1 MLTFFGLR
9 LMYIGCIDK
18 PTVQC
23 GAGIG
28 GTVVS
33 YGAVERTRQKIRGI
47 LRSTVGSRYS
57 HTVQSAYGVGHSRL
71 L

>member
-1 MLTFFGLR
+1 
-9 LMYIGCIDK
+9 MYIGYIDK
-18 PTVQC
+18 PTVQY
-23 GAGIG
+23 GADIG

-47 LRSTVGSRYS
+47 LRSTVGSQHS

-71 L
+71 C